1 MPAKSKAQARFMRLV
16 RKCQETGVCLSDKIE
31 KAAESMTDK
40 QAHYF
45 AKTTDKQIERKHG
58 KKKIPKK
65 IKKEYQTFSEYFLV
79 RESKNICQCPCKS
92 CKIHKNCSKCTH
104 ENCQHEGCSCHD
116 L

>member
-45 AKTTDKQIERKHG
+45 AKTTDKQIEKSH
-58 KKKIPKK
+58 KKTRN
-65 IKKEYQTFSEYFLV
+65 EYQTFSEYFLS
-79 RESKNICQCPCKS
+79 RESVNSCKCPCTA
-92 CKIHKNCSKCTH
+92 CKEQKDCKNCSHKNC
-104 ENCQHEGCSCHD
+104 EFEGCTCH
-116 L
+116 